1 MKKFNLV
8 MVCLV
13 VMSLV
18 LCASLAFAAADLSG
32 TWNLEVK
39 SPGGTGNPVFTMKQD
54 GDKLS
59 GTYQGRWGEAPCT
72 GIVKGNNF
80 EINYTLGGSNVVY
93 KGKVDGNKMSG
104 KVDFGG
110 QGTGDFTGEKAK

>member
-1 MKKFNLV
+1 MKRFKIV
-8 MVCLV
+8 IGCLAL
-13 VMSLV
+13 MSV
-18 LCASLAFAAADLSG
+18 LWVASLALAADLTG
-32 TWNLEVK
+32 VWNLSVV
-39 SPGGTGNPVFTMKQD
+39 SAGGTGNPVFTLKQD

-59 GTYQGRWGEAPCT
+59 GTYKGRWGDAPCT
-72 GIVKGNNF
+72 GSVKENDF
-80 EINYTLGGSNVVY
+80 EINYSLGGTNVVY